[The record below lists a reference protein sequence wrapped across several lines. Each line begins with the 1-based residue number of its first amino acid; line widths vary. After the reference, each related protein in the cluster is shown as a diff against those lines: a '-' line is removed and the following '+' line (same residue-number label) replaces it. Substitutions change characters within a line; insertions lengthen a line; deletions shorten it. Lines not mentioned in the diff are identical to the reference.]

1 MIEELK
7 KIVAEEKDEIRQQY
21 KAQIKAVFG
30 SYARGD
36 FHADSDLDLLVD
48 FDESVTLFDMIG
60 LEQFLEDKLGC
71 PVDVV
76 SQDTLREELRA
87 SVFNEMIHFD
97 SNTGD
102 FTEYQLRR
110 CVKYNDLPMRNYRL
124 YIQDIFEA
132 MEAVQAFIAEIDFE
146 TFVADDKT
154 ASAVVR
160 KLEIIGE
167 ATKNVPEE
175 IRQKYSQVPWKQM
188 AGMRDRIIHAYFD
201 VNHAIIWE
209 VVTEL
214 IPPLQPI
221 IKQILKDTEEE
232 QVHER

>member
-7 KIVAEEKDEIRQQY
+7 KIVSQEKDAIRQQY
-21 KAQIKAVFG
+21 KAEIKAVFG

-48 FDESVTLFDMIG
+48 FDKGVNLFDMIG

-71 PVDVV
+71 KVDVV
-76 SQDTLREELRA
+76 PWDLLREELRP
-87 SVFNEMIHFD
+87 SVFSEMISFE
-97 SNTGD
+97 SGPED
-102 FTEYQLRR
+102 FTHLQSKY
-110 CVKYNDLPMRNYRL
+110 CVETNNPPMRNYQL
-124 YIQDIFEA
+124 YLKDIFEA
-132 MEAVQAFIAEIDFE
+132 MGAAQVFVEGTDFE
-146 TFVADDKT
+146 AFVSDDKT

-167 ATKNVPEE
+167 ATKNVPET
-175 IRQKYSQVPWKQM
+175 IRQAYPQVPWRQM
-188 AGMRDRIIHAYFD
+188 AGMRDRIIHVYFD
-201 VNHAIIWE
+201 VNYTIVWE

-221 IKQILKDTEEE
+221 IAQILKDLEEE
-232 QVHER
+232 CTHG

>member
-1 MIEELK
+1 MIEALK
-7 KIVAEEKDEIRQQY
+7 KIVTEEKDEIRRQY

-48 FDESVTLFDMIG
+48 FDKGVNLFDMIG

-71 PVDVV
+71 KVDVV
-76 SQDTLREELRA
+76 SPDSLREELRP
-87 SVFNEMIHFD
+87 SVFGEMISFEMD
-97 SNTGD
+97 TED
-102 FTEYQLRR
+102 FTECQSRR
-110 CVKYNDLPMRNYRL
+110 CVETDEPPMRHYRL
-124 YIQDIFEA
+124 YLKDIFEA
-132 MEAVQAFIAEIDFE
+132 MDAAHGFVEGIDFE
-146 TFVADDKT
+146 AFVADDKT

-167 ATKNVPEE
+167 ATKSVPET
-175 IRQKYSQVPWKQM
+175 IRQKYPQGPWRQM

-201 VNHAIIWE
+201 INYTILWE

-221 IKQILKDTEEE
+221 IAQILTDLEEE
-232 QVHER
+232 